1 MFATPQT
8 DSVRTS
14 HPIELDIPYADGGF
28 HVVGTLCR
36 YESATNEMVP
46 ELRGTIVGKKTSWNE
61 VRFAVTLRHGK
72 TEKGIILNLSKIP
85 KENAVPCTLR
95 MVRHWDDFP
104 GCVVDDVEFKL
115 IKGTSALEEHRNAA
129 AERARAKATQARAAA
144 RAADERARGNAAE
157 ARVAA
162 RAAELAKLPLLS
174 SGGTTAFVG
183 ADRKCAQQF
192 QEALALDGLE
202 KRKRIADLVTYG
214 CGFIAHSPIRVTT
227 TPQLGE
233 YVLIT
238 IADGNQAGRSG
249 WVPVLWVK

>member
-1 MFATPQT
+1 LFATPQT

-36 YESATNEMVP
+36 YESATNGMVP

-85 KENAVPCTLR
+85 KENPVPFTLR

-115 IKGTSALEEHRNAA
+115 IKGTSALEEERNAA
-129 AERARAKATQARAAA
+129 AERARAKATQ
-144 RAADERARGNAAE
+144 

-214 CGFIAHSPIRVTT
+214 CGFIADSPVRVTT
-227 TPQLGE
+227 TPQRGE

-238 IADGNQAGRSG
+238 IADGNQTGRSG